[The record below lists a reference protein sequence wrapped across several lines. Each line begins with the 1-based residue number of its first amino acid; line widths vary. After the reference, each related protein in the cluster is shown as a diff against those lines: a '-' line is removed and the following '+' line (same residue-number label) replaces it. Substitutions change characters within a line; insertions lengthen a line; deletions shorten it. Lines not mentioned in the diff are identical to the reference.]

1 MNFCTIADGAVVFF
15 ITVAI
20 IAFEA
25 LQDLFSIFRDGI
37 FIDQRKVLM
46 KKTNKELRLMLK
58 GIKGISN
65 YKKDQLIECL
75 MYR

>member
-20 IAFEA
+20 ITFEA

>member
-1 MNFCTIADGAVVFF
+1 MNFCTIADGVVVFF

-20 IAFEA
+20 ITFEA